1 MSLVLGRFLQALR
14 AAEVRVSSSEGMD
27 AARAF
32 AVLGLANRT
41 LLKRGLAQVL
51 AKTTED
57 KQRFDDCFEQFFRSE
72 DFGLFDPAPTPD
84 QEPGATAEPAADSDN
99 ASAPSD
105 LERMLADG
113 DRAGLQL
120 ALADA
125 AQAARVQEI
134 RLFTQRGLYARRML
148 EAMGVVAVEQRM
160 AALRAAGDLT
170 AAGALQQSLAQL
182 REEVTAHVE
191 RQIVLLTANAGIRLR
206 EEILREVPLSR
217 AEHSDFVVMQAL
229 VRKLARRLVALHSR
243 RRRVDD
249 RGRLDVRHTLRRNI
263 QYEGL
268 LFEIVWK
275 QRRIDRPKVVAV
287 CDVSGSVASMAR
299 FLLLFLYSV
308 SEVLPKVRAFVFS
321 AELAEVTTLF
331 ETLPVEEAV
340 ATTLKR
346 HGWGSTDYGRAL
358 GQLRDKMLDEID
370 HRTTVLILGDGRSNH
385 GDPGHRD
392 LHRIH
397 ERAGRVVWL
406 NPEPRVFW
414 NTGDSEMRR
423 LAAACDQV
431 ESCRSLRQLE
441 NIINA
446 LMRMRT

>member
-1 MSLVLGRFLQALR
+1 VSLVLGRFLQALR

-32 AVLGLANRT
+32 SVLGLANRT

-72 DFGLFDPAPTPD
+72 DFALLDSDPAATDQPD
-84 QEPGATAEPAADSDN
+84 VSSEVGAAVLPAD
-99 ASAPSD
+99 ASI
-105 LERMLADG
+105 LEQMLAEG

-120 ALADA
+120 ALAEA
-125 AQAARVQEI
+125 AQVARVQEI

-160 AALRAAGDLT
+160 AALRAAGD
-170 AAGALQQSLAQL
+170 AAGAGALQQSLAQL

-191 RQIVLLTANAGIRLR
+191 RQIVLLTANAGTRLR

-217 AEHSDFVVMQAL
+217 AEYSDFTLMQAL

-263 QYEGL
+263 QYDGL
-268 LFEIVWK
+268 LFDIVWK

-321 AELAEVTTLF
+321 AELAEVTSLF
-331 ETLPVEEAV
+331 ETLPVEDAV

-358 GQLRDKMLDEID
+358 GQLRKEMLDEID

>member
-32 AVLGLANRT
+32 AVLGLADRA
-41 LLKRGLAQVL
+41 LLKRGLGQVL

-57 KQRFDDCFEQFFRSE
+57 KLRFDDCFEQFFRSE
-72 DFGLFDPAPTPD
+72 DF
-84 QEPGATAEPAADSDN
+84 AALE
-99 ASAPSD
+99 SD
-105 LERMLADG
+105 LAAPVEPDFAAPAVETQLTGPRAEALETMLREG

-120 ALADA
+120 ALAQA
-125 AQAARVQEI
+125 AEAARVQEI

-160 AALRAAGDLT
+160 AAFRAAGDQAS
-170 AAGALQQSLAQL
+170 AAALQASLAQL

-191 RQIVLLTANAGIRLR
+191 RQIVLLTANAGTRLR

-217 AEHSDFVVMQAL
+217 AEHSDFALMQTL

-263 QYEGL
+263 QHDGL
-268 LFEIVWK
+268 LFDIVWK

-331 ETLPVEEAV
+331 ETLPVEDAV

-358 GQLRDKMLDEID
+358 SQLREKVLDEID

-423 LAAACDQV
+423 LSAACDQV

-441 NIINA
+441 TIINA

>member
-1 MSLVLGRFLQALR
+1 
-14 AAEVRVSSSEGMD
+14 
-27 AARAF
+27 
-32 AVLGLANRT
+32 
-41 LLKRGLAQVL
+41 
-51 AKTTED
+51 
-57 KQRFDDCFEQFFRSE
+57 
-72 DFGLFDPAPTPD
+72 
-84 QEPGATAEPAADSDN
+84 
-99 ASAPSD
+99 
-105 LERMLADG
+105 
-113 DRAGLQL
+113 
-120 ALADA
+120 ALAEA
-125 AQAARVQEI
+125 AQAARVQDT
-134 RLFTQRGLYARRML
+134 RLFTQRGLYSRRML

-160 AALRAAGDLT
+160 AVLRAAGD
-170 AAGALQQSLAQL
+170 AAGAGALQQSLAQL

-191 RQIVLLTANAGIRLR
+191 RQIVLLTANAGTRLR

-217 AEHSDFVVMQAL
+217 AEYSDFTLMQAL

-263 QYEGL
+263 QYDGL
-268 LFEIVWK
+268 LFDIVWK

-321 AELAEVTTLF
+321 AELAEVTALF

-358 GQLRDKMLDEID
+358 GQLREKVLDDID

-423 LAAACDQV
+423 LSAACDQV

-446 LMRMRT
+446 LMRVRT